1 MRHGAIPALTIL
13 LVAASMPSAV
23 RGGELTLP
31 DSEWGKRK
39 APMLLLS
46 RQDIRTA
53 IGLDAEKSAEA
64 EAASRAF
71 FLKAKKL
78 FGLQGEKVFAA
89 QRQLNDEQ
97 ALWLKSRLTETQ
109 RTRLLQIDLQW
120 EGPTAL
126 VSRRGLADWL
136 GLNAEQRTI
145 LVREVNQFV
154 VKHKSG
160 PVPENDVRV
169 LSRNMMAVLSE
180 PQQEQWT
187 TLLGEPFMI
196 RRVASGPV
204 PLPGAGSNGPIQR
217 R

>member
-1 MRHGAIPALTIL
+1 MHHGAIPALTIM
-13 LVAASMPSAV
+13 LVAASLPPV
-23 RGGELTLP
+23 VFGGDLTLP

-53 IGLDAEKSAEA
+53 IGLDAEKSVEA
-64 EAASRAF
+64 EAASRMF
-71 FLKAKKL
+71 FLRAKKL
-78 FGLQGEKVFAA
+78 FGLQGEKVFAE
-89 QRQLNDEQ
+89 QRLLNEEQ
-97 ALWLKSRLTETQ
+97 GLWLKSRLTDAQ

-120 EGPTAL
+120 EGPSAL
-126 VSRRGLADWL
+126 VSRRGLADGL

-154 VKHKSG
+154 AKHKSG
-160 PVPENDVRV
+160 PVPANDSLV

-180 PQQEQWT
+180 PQREQWEA
-187 TLLGEPFMI
+187 LLGDPFTI
-196 RRVASGPV
+196 RRVANGST
-204 PLPGAGSNGPIQR
+204 PLTGVGNGAPIQR